1 MKTQTLA
8 AALLQLMPL
17 NPVNPAEFIDIEKVP
32 TLVENTIAFRIT
44 FRPYAEEKAQTVDYL
59 LSEGFA
65 QNPVGYV
72 ATYMLKRI
80 LGA

>member
-17 NPVNPAEFIDIEKVP
+17 NPVNPAEFIDIEEVP
-32 TLVENTIAFRIT
+32 TLIERTIAFRIT
-44 FRPYAEEKAQTVDYL
+44 FRPYAEKKAQTVDYL

-65 QNPVGYV
+65 QNPVGHV
-72 ATYMLKRI
+72 VSYMLKRI